1 MNDQVSDANKVD
13 NLYKL
18 LININILEGLRFY
31 ISFACT
37 FAFGEAKVMEGSAK
51 IISLIARDE
60 AQHLAITQ
68 HILNN
73 WEDDMPNGKS
83 IADANKKWVIEAFR
97 QAVDEEK
104 QWAKYL
110 FKDGSMIGLSEVL
123 LCRYVEWLANKRLRA
138 LGFDPIYDI
147 KANDNPLP
155 WTQHWLS
162 SKELQIAPQESQL
175 ESYLVGAVKQDVSN
189 NTFEGMTL

>member
-1 MNDQVSDANKVD
+1 
-13 NLYKL
+13 
-18 LININILEGLRFY
+18 
-31 ISFACT
+31 
-37 FAFGEAKVMEGSAK
+37 
-51 IISLIARDE
+51 
-60 AQHLAITQ
+60 
-68 HILNN
+68 
-73 WEDDMPNGKS
+73 MPDGKS
-83 IADANKKWVIEAFR
+83 IADANKKWVVEAFR
-97 QAVDEEK
+97 QAVNEEK

-123 LCRYVEWLANKRLRA
+123 LCRYVEWLANKRLKA

-175 ESYLVGAVKQDVSN
+175 ESYLVGAIKQDVSN
-189 NTFEGMTL
+189 NTFEGMKL